1 MTVEKLCNSIYLGDR
16 FCENVKIYESKIIFQ
31 INLISRIKEGESEWN
46 YYNEKDLENGC
57 LVFDKVISFTI
68 NNGSTIN
75 DEIEV
80 HYINNE
86 DGIYHFIVE
95 GAEYQNDAN
104 AYKWVKFEIKCGDFY
119 LLYNDTI
126 IRE

>member
-16 FCENVKIYESKIIFQ
+16 YCEKVIIKDNIIMFQ
-31 INLISRIKEGESEWN
+31 INLISRIKEGAREWE
-46 YYNEKDLENGC
+46 YYNDKDLENGF
-57 LVFDKVISFTI
+57 LVFDNVTNYNID
-68 NNGSTIN
+68 NGSTIN

-80 HYINNE
+80 HYISNDN
-86 DGIYHFIVE
+86 GNYYFIVE

-104 AYKWVKFEIKCGDFY
+104 TYKWVKFEIKCRDFY
-119 LLYNDTI
+119 LLHNNTI

>member
-16 FCENVKIYESKIIFQ
+16 YCENVKIYENKIIFQ
-31 INLISRIKEGESEWN
+31 INLISRIKEGSSEWN

-57 LVFDKVISFTI
+57 LVFDNVISFSI
-68 NNGSTIN
+68 NNGTTIN

-86 DGIYHFIVE
+86 DGLYHFIVE
-95 GAEYQNDAN
+95 GAEYSNDAN
-104 AYKWVKFEIKCGDFY
+104 TYKWVNFEIKCGDFY
-119 LLYNDTI
+119 LLHNDTI